1 MPNSSPFPKIVLV
14 VEDEPAI
21 YQLIKIQLE
30 SEGYAVTGEMTGAGA
45 IDRIKKSKIF
55 IVLLDLGLPDMS
67 GFEVLRQIRV
77 IKPDLQ
83 VIVVT
88 GHHEESEGRQAFN
101 LGALDYVTKPIDFV
115 YLKNILLMQ
124 SMG

>member
-1 MPNSSPFPKIVLV
+1 MLDNLPFPKIILV

-21 YQLIKIQLE
+21 YQLIKMQLE
-30 SEGYAVTGEMTGAGA
+30 SEGYAITGATTGA
-45 IDRIKKSKIF
+45 EAIERVKKAKIF

-67 GFEVLRQIRV
+67 GFEVLRELRAA
-77 IKPDLQ
+77 KPDLQ